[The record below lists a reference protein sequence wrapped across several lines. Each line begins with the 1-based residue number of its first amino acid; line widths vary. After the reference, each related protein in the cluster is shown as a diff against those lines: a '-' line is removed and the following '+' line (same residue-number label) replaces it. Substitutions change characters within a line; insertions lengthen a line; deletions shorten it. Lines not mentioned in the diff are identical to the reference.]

1 MRIRPV
7 YRVLRRTF
15 RAHAAAHEDVLA
27 RSTSPETREAFWRD
41 FALSR
46 VDWIVE
52 PSSILTILKKTDR
65 PGPLY
70 QWFPDAKVNMCY
82 NAVDRH
88 VAKRGS
94 QIAIAYDSAVGGDSR
109 NITYSELLEAVERC
123 AGALVE
129 RGVVKGDCVLLY
141 MPMIPEAVIA
151 MLACARIGAVHSV
164 VFGGFAAPE
173 LAQRIQH
180 AEPKVVITASC
191 GLEGASKVL
200 AYAPLL
206 SAALEL
212 ADHVPQTVLLH
223 QRANLPAEL
232 PAAPETGA
240 AAAEGG
246 APAATEWED
255 AAAALA
261 AAPRAPCAALRATDP
276 LYILYTSGTTGQP
289 KGIVRDNAHLVPL
302 LWTMDHF
309 FKCAAGETF
318 WAASDLGWVVGH
330 SYICYAPL
338 LQGCTTVLYEG
349 KPVGTPDA
357 GAFWRVAAQHN
368 VTSMFTAPTALR
380 AIRRDDPTLALRRE
394 HKTPALRALFVAGER
409 ADPDTVN
416 FFEKVSWLFVPLH
429 FVRILL
435 TTFDLLPGPAPP
447 NIFAFEKALETCP
460 VVDNW

>member
-1 MRIRPV
+1 MRRLASG
-7 YRVLRRTF
+7 RVGSVLGRGF
-15 RAHAAAHEDVLA
+15 RAEAAAHADVLA
-27 RSTSPETREAFWRD
+27 RSTSVETREEFWRD

-46 VDWIVE
+46 VDWIV
-52 PSSILTILKKTDR
+52 PPGVQILDSSEAPFYK
-65 PGPLY
+65 
-70 QWFPDAKVNMCY
+70 WFSDAQVNMCY

-88 VAKRGS
+88 AAERGD

-109 NITYSELLEAVERC
+109 NITYCELLDSVERC
-123 AGALVE
+123 AGVLVE
-129 RGVVKGDCVLLY
+129 RGVVKGDRVLLY

-191 GLEGASKVL
+191 GLEGATNVL

-212 ADHVPQTVLLH
+212 ADHVPQTVLFH
-223 QRANLPAEL
+223 QRDKLLAEL
-232 PAAPETGA
+232 PDSPGK
-240 AAAEGG
+240 GI
-246 APAATEWED
+246 AATEWED

-309 FKCAAGETF
+309 FNCTAGETF
-318 WAASDLGWVVGH
+318 WAASGIFATRRSCRSLVH
-330 SYICYAPL
+330 
-338 LQGCTTVLYEG
+338 
-349 KPVGTPDA
+349 
-357 GAFWRVAAQHN
+357 F
-368 VTSMFTAPTALR
+368 LR
-380 AIRRDDPTLALRRE
+380 AALTFATRRSCRAARPCSTRGSQSGHQTQERSGVLRR
-394 HKTPALRALFVAGER
+394 
-409 ADPDTVN
+409 
-416 FFEKVSWLFVPLH
+416 S
-429 FVRILL
+429 
-435 TTFDLLPGPAPP
+435 TT
-447 NIFAFEKALETCP
+447 
-460 VVDNW
+460 